1 MEKKEVAKLLS
12 EYKSLKERAEKL
24 LEGSKRWEMRDDFKE
39 KIKKLKIPPKN
50 LGQLEKIIKIA
61 RKSKLTQKQ
70 KRQLIRITRK
80 RLSILMNHFL
90 SIYNLVKQNPDLLL
104 DKKISASE
112 ENLKERLSL
121 YEKIVPVLFKKKD

>member
-50 LGQLEKIIKIA
+50 LGQLEKIVKIA

-80 RLSILMNHFL
+80 RLSILINHFS

>member
-50 LGQLEKIIKIA
+50 LGQLEKIVKIA

>member
-1 MEKKEVAKLLS
+1 LLS

-80 RLSILMNHFL
+80 RLSILINHFL

>member
-80 RLSILMNHFL
+80 RLSILINHFL